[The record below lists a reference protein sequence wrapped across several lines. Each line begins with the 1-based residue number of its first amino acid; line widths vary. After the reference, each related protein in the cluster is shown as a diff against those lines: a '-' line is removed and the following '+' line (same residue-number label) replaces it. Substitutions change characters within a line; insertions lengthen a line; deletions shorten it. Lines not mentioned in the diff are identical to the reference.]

1 MSYNLA
7 PSSRHRKVQ
16 ARIALLFAL
25 IALALIVLPTT
36 SFAGTDAAGNVL
48 TTEADSTP
56 SGVEGDLYW
65 AGQSLNLDD
74 ASIGRDI
81 IAAGESLSIRD
92 CTVGG
97 AVRLAARTIDIAKTA
112 IDGSVTVAGQHVV
125 LNTGSTANCFYAAGE
140 TVALRGSAKSAA
152 LAGDTVTVDGTVD
165 GDVEVWADK
174 LILGKNA
181 RITGTVN
188 AHVSQ
193 DPERAEALRSGLSKS
208 TEPKTR
214 TPLRSTTLSAAS
226 LPQRFPPALSLSCS
240 SLSFRAQLP
249 VRRHAASASHAAV
262 GKRSS
267 GRDSRRSRRPVAH
280 HLDCRPV
287 ARRRLM
293 CGIIGI
299 ALVSAAFTGTAIA
312 RMVGHN
318 QNRYAMAAVV
328 VSPQVPS
335 RDFPSSATSSA
346 AWPLSLCSATL
357 SRSSGAT
364 PTSSP
369 NRTPTRQ
376 DSPPPS
382 RQPPQKGQ
390 APLWW
395 CEAT

>member
-1 MSYNLA
+1 MPYNLA

-36 SFAGTDAAGNVL
+36 SFAGTDTAGNVL
-48 TTEADSTP
+48 ATEADSTP

-152 LAGDTVTVDGTVD
+152 LAGDTVTIDGTVD

-181 RITGTVN
+181 CITGTVS

-193 DPERAEALRSGLSKS
+193 DPERAEGAQVGALKIDRTENENTSTVNDTIGGIVAAALSTCFIALLLELVFPRATASAAGMLHQRPTPLWVSGLLGTIAIVPTVLLLIISI
-208 TEPKTR
+208 
-214 TPLRSTTLSAAS
+214 AG
-226 LPQRFPPALSLSCS
+226 LSL
-240 SLSFRAQLP
+240 A
-249 VRRHAASASHAAV
+249 
-262 GKRSS
+262 GT
-267 GRDSRRSRRPVAH
+267 
-280 HLDCRPV
+280 
-287 ARRRLM
+287 LM
-293 CGIIGI
+293 CAVIGI
-299 ALVSAAFTGTAIA
+299 ALVSTAFAGCAIA

-318 QNRYAMAAVV
+318 QNRYAMAAVGGIV
-328 VSPQVPS
+328 AGALTGLPLIGDFISGVAFVFMFGYVIQIIWRNAHLKPQ
-335 RDFPSSATSSA
+335 
-346 AWPLSLCSATL
+346 
-357 SRSSGAT
+357 
-364 PTSSP
+364 
-369 NRTPTRQ
+369 Q
-376 DSPPPS
+376 DSNTPGLPT
-382 RQPPQKGQ
+382 
-390 APLWW
+390 A
-395 CEAT
+395 